1 MKKLF
6 AAVFTL
12 ILMLNTLAV
21 GAAASGN
28 EVAAVDGYTVI
39 TAKDCSETE
48 KYAAEVMAKYV
59 NAITGADTAI
69 LDDFSEDNGAEI
81 VIGETSRKTIDVSGL
96 EDLPKVGVAYF
107 HIDADPAVLET
118 MMDKYEGVVIAGAGN
133 GSSSTLWSNVVKD
146 RVDGG
151 DETIV
156 VRTGRMDNGIVTDNA
171 NYMQSIAANNLNP
184 QKARILLALALTQTK
199 DREQIRQY
207 FAEY

>member
-1 MKKLF
+1 MFAICPKTPYLDIFQLFILHISCLCVKMQTIVKYCALRYISNADLESKGGTFMENSAKIITVAGKGGVGKTSICACIVRLLTEQYPDKK
-6 AAVFTL
+6 
-12 ILMLNTLAV
+12 ILA
-21 GAAASGN
+21 
-28 EVAAVDGYTVI
+28 
-39 TAKDCSETE
+39 
-48 KYAAEVMAKYV
+48 
-59 NAITGADTAI
+59 
-69 LDDFSEDNGAEI
+69 
-81 VIGETSRKTIDVSGL
+81 
-96 EDLPKVGVAYF
+96 
-107 HIDADPAVLET
+107 IDADPAVLET
-118 MMDKYEGVVIAGAGN
+118 MMDRYEGVVIAGAGN